1 MLIAIDH
8 GNKQVKTVHGN
19 AIVSGVQKS
28 KTRPYGRDILKY
40 GGSYYT
46 LSAQRI
52 PYQKDK
58 TTDERFFILSLFAI
72 AEEIEAQGAYTSG
85 LMPIDLAIGL
95 PPAHFGAQNKAF
107 VRYFKR
113 KEPIYFS
120 YRDKLYS
127 ILIRNVQCYP
137 QAFAAAAMMLGELA
151 TVPRALILDVG
162 GFTADYLLL
171 KNGRADLST
180 CDSLENGV
188 ILLYNRIRSKANSD
202 LDILLE
208 ETDVDAILLQGQG
221 SSYGEAAAALVEY
234 QAQEFVN
241 DMLGALRERQ
251 LDLRTGRVIFVGGGA
266 CLLLRQIEAS
276 GKVAHPV
283 FVEDVNANAKGFEYL
298 YRCTVTEV

>member
-28 KTRPYGRDILKY
+28 KTRPYGRDVLKY

-72 AEEIEAQGAYTSG
+72 AEEIEAQGAYISG

-188 ILLYNRIRSKANSD
+188 ILLYNRIRSKASSD

-221 SSYGEAAAALVEY
+221 SSYGKEVAALVEY

-251 LDLRTGRVIFVGGGA
+251 LDLRTGRVIFVCGGA
-266 CLLLRQIEAS
+266 CLLRRQIEAS

-298 YRCTVTEV
+298 YRCTVTGA

>member
-28 KTRPYGRDILKY
+28 KTRPYGRDVLKY

-72 AEEIEAQGAYTSG
+72 AEEIEAQNAYTSG
-85 LMPIDLAIGL
+85 LMPIDLSIGL

-127 ILIRNVQCYP
+127 ILIRDVQCYP

-188 ILLYNRIRSKANSD
+188 ILLYNKIRSRGNAELD
-202 LDILLE
+202 LLLDE
-208 ETDVDAILLQGQG
+208 GDVDAILTGKQTQYP
-221 SSYGEAAAALVEY
+221 SSVVRLVE
-234 QAQEFVN
+234 QLAQEFVN
-241 DMLGALRERQ
+241 DLFSTLRERM
-251 LDLRTGRVIFVGGGA
+251 LDLRYCTVVFVGGGA
-266 CLLLRQIEAS
+266 ILLRRQIEAS
-276 GKVAHPV
+276 GKVGKPL
-283 FVEDVNANAKGFEYL
+283 FVSNINANAAGYEYL
-298 YRCTVTEV
+298 YRLEAAGR

>member
-162 GFTADYLLL
+162 G
-171 KNGRADLST
+171 
-180 CDSLENGV
+180 
-188 ILLYNRIRSKANSD
+188 
-202 LDILLE
+202 
-208 ETDVDAILLQGQG
+208 
-221 SSYGEAAAALVEY
+221 
-234 QAQEFVN
+234 
-241 DMLGALRERQ
+241 
-251 LDLRTGRVIFVGGGA
+251 GA
-266 CLLLRQIEAS
+266 CLLRRQIETS

-298 YRCTVTEV
+298 YRCTVTGA

>member
-28 KTRPYGRDILKY
+28 KIRPYGRDVLKY

-151 TVPRALILDVG
+151 T
-162 GFTADYLLL
+162 
-171 KNGRADLST
+171 S
-180 CDSLENGV
+180 E
-188 ILLYNRIRSKANSD
+188 
-202 LDILLE
+202 
-208 ETDVDAILLQGQG
+208 
-221 SSYGEAAAALVEY
+221 
-234 QAQEFVN
+234 
-241 DMLGALRERQ
+241 
-251 LDLRTGRVIFVGGGA
+251 
-266 CLLLRQIEAS
+266 
-276 GKVAHPV
+276 
-283 FVEDVNANAKGFEYL
+283 
-298 YRCTVTEV
+298 

>member
-8 GNKQVKTVHGN
+8 SNKQVKTVHGN

-28 KTRPYGRDILKY
+28 KTRPYGRDVLKY
-40 GGSYYT
+40 SGSYYT

-137 QAFAAAAMMLGELA
+137 QAFYEEAETNGFPQEN
-151 TVPRALILDVG
+151 RALIEQVVQEYIDGLN
-162 GFTADYLLL
+162 L
-171 KNGRADLST
+171 KPP
-180 CDSLENGV
+180 
-188 ILLYNRIRSKANSD
+188 SD
-202 LDILLE
+202 LKKEDSPLAPQPI
-208 ETDVDAILLQGQG
+208 
-221 SSYGEAAAALVEY
+221 
-234 QAQEFVN
+234 
-241 DMLGALRERQ
+241 
-251 LDLRTGRVIFVGGGA
+251 DLI
-266 CLLLRQIEAS
+266 
-276 GKVAHPV
+276 
-283 FVEDVNANAKGFEYL
+283 ANALADFNSVL
-298 YRCTVTEV
+298 

>member
-28 KTRPYGRDILKY
+28 KTRPYGRDVLKY
-40 GGSYYT
+40 SGSYYT

-72 AEEIEAQGAYTSG
+72 AEGIEAQGAYISG
-85 LMPIDLAIGL
+85 LMSIDLAIGL

-188 ILLYNRIRSKANSD
+188 ILLYNRIRSKASSD
-202 LDILLE
+202 LDVLLE

-221 SSYGEAAAALVEY
+221 SSYGEEVATLVEY

-266 CLLLRQIEAS
+266 FLLRRQIEAS

-298 YRCTVTEV
+298 YRCTVTGA

>member
-28 KTRPYGRDILKY
+28 KTRPYGRDVLKY
-40 GGSYYT
+40 SGSFYT

-151 TVPRALILDVG
+151 KATMWMKA
-162 GFTADYLLL
+162 
-171 KNGRADLST
+171 NGRFLRTPMRPLST
-180 CDSLENGV
+180 RKPLTMCSVSG
-188 ILLYNRIRSKANSD
+188 
-202 LDILLE
+202 
-208 ETDVDAILLQGQG
+208 ETPDATRT
-221 SSYGEAAAALVEY
+221 AL
-234 QAQEFVN
+234 
-241 DMLGALRERQ
+241 
-251 LDLRTGRVIFVGGGA
+251 GRPI
-266 CLLLRQIEAS
+266 
-276 GKVAHPV
+276 P
-283 FVEDVNANAKGFEYL
+283 
-298 YRCTVTEV
+298 

>member
-72 AEEIEAQGAYTSG
+72 AEEIEAQGAYISG

-162 GFTADYLLL
+162 GFTA
-171 KNGRADLST
+171 
-180 CDSLENGV
+180 V
-188 ILLYNRIRSKANSD
+188 ILLYNRIRSKASSD
-202 LDILLE
+202 LDVLLE

-221 SSYGEAAAALVEY
+221 SSYGEEVAALVEY

-266 CLLLRQIEAS
+266 CLLRRQIEVS
-276 GKVAHPV
+276 GRVAHPI

-298 YRCTVTEV
+298 YRCTVTGA

>member
-8 GNKQVKTVHGN
+8 SNKQVKSVHGN
-19 AIVSGVQKS
+19 AIVSGVQKA
-28 KTRPYGRDILKY
+28 KPDLTAGMKY
-40 GGSYYT
+40 GGSYHT

-72 AEEIEAQGAYTSG
+72 AEEIEAQNAYTSG
-85 LMPIDLAIGL
+85 LMPIGLAIGL

-171 KNGRADLST
+171 KNGHADLST

-188 ILLYNRIRSKANSD
+188 ILLYNRIRSKASSD
-202 LDILLE
+202 LDVLLE

-221 SSYGEAAAALVEY
+221 SSYGEEVAALVEY

-241 DMLGALRERQ
+241 DMLGGAARAPARSAHRACDFRGRRGLPAAAANRNIRKGGTPRLCGGRECQ
-251 LDLRTGRVIFVGGGA
+251 CQGL
-266 CLLLRQIEAS
+266 
-276 GKVAHPV
+276 
-283 FVEDVNANAKGFEYL
+283 
-298 YRCTVTEV
+298 

>member
-8 GNKQVKTVHGN
+8 GNKHVKTVHGN

-28 KTRPYGRDILKY
+28 KTRPYGRDVLKY

-58 TTDERFFILSLFAI
+58 TTDDRFFILSLFAI

-188 ILLYNRIRSKANSD
+188 ILLYNRIRSKASSD
-202 LDILLE
+202 LDVLLE
-208 ETDVDAILLQGQG
+208 ETDVDAILLQEQG
-221 SSYGEAAAALVEY
+221 NSYGEEVAALVEY

-251 LDLRTGRVIFVGGGA
+251 LDLRTGRVIFEGGGA
-266 CLLLRQIEAS
+266 CLLRRQIEVS
-276 GKVAHPV
+276 GRVAHPI

-298 YRCTVTEV
+298 YRCTVTGA